1 MKERFAGFLVT
12 NNRIILIIFIVLA
25 LACGALIP
33 FVNVNRD
40 MTKYLPDDSSMRLG
54 LDLMEAEFGE
64 EESSTLK
71 IMFDD
76 LNGADEKLATIT
88 TIGDA
93 VDAIEQAL

>member
-40 MTKYLPDDSSMRLG
+40 MTKYMIGTMSDMDMPLG
-54 LDLMEAEFGE
+54 PSALGSRSLSFWMGNLTLEQLQKELDEVRGMSYPAKKSG
-64 EESSTLK
+64 
-71 IMFDD
+71 
-76 LNGADEKLATIT
+76 
-88 TIGDA
+88 
-93 VDAIEQAL
+93 